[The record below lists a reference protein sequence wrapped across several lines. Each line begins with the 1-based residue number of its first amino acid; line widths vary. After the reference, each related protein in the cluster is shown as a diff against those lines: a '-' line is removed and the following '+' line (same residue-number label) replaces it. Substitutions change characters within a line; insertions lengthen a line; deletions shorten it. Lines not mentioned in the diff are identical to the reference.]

1 MLFGMRFSF
10 VKVFPLA
17 MCTAIAPVLFAQ
29 ITCNVRSMGAK
40 GDGVA
45 KDTRAIQKAIDEC
58 APKHGVVL
66 LQGGTFLSAP
76 LELQSGVTLRIASG
90 ATLLGSRDVADYPIR
105 DDAKWRRVALLHGD
119 QLHDV
124 TIDGGVGQEEP
135 VEGSV
140 NGPLLPPSGTIDG
153 SGEVFWKLAHE
164 HRVAGDTL
172 GSAGFARPMLID
184 ITESQHLTFRNL
196 KVQNSPMYN
205 FAFFFCDGILIHN
218 VTIRNPQ
225 RDAPNTDG
233 IDPFSSKNIEIS
245 NVDISTGD
253 DDIALKSGLVERDDT
268 IGPVE
273 HVYIHNSIFRAG
285 HGLSVGSELAGGI
298 DDVRVENITMEGTDA
313 GVRIKSNRTRGN
325 DIHNLHYRNITM
337 KDVGEPVQ
345 ITEYYPRIPDID
357 AAQPMAAHTPRFHDI
372 SLSNITATGGKDSVI
387 VGLPESPIRDLALTN
402 VTINAAKGLRVRN
415 AEVSMKNV
423 TVTAAEGQSVLVETG
438 AKITRQ

>member
-1 MLFGMRFSF
+1 MRAFALCS
-10 VKVFPLA
+10 VLLA
-17 MCTAIAPVLFAQ
+17 LAPAFMSVRLLAED
-29 ITCNVRSMGAK
+29 CNVRSFGAR
-40 GDGVA
+40 GNGVT
-45 KDTRAIQKAIDEC
+45 KDTVAIQKAIDQC

-66 LQGGTFLSAP
+66 LQGGIFLSAP

-105 DDAKWRRVALLHGD
+105 EDAKWRRVALLHGD
-119 QLHDV
+119 HLHDV
-124 TIDGGVGQEEP
+124 TIDGGVDQEEP
-135 VEGSV
+135 VGGSV

-153 SGEVFWKLAHE
+153 SGAVFWKLARE

-184 ITESQHLTFRNL
+184 LTNSQHLSFRNL

-205 FAFFFCDGILIHN
+205 FAFFFCDGILIRN

-298 DDVRVENITMEGTDA
+298 SDVRVENITMQGTDA

-325 DIHNLHYRNITM
+325 DIHDLHYKNITM
-337 KDVGEPVQ
+337 QDVGQPVQ
-345 ITEYYPRIPDID
+345 ITEYYPHIPESDT
-357 AAQPMAAHTPRFHDI
+357 AQKMDAHTPRFHDI
-372 SLSNITATGGKDSVI
+372 SLENISATGAKDAVI
-387 VGLPESPIRDLALTN
+387 VGLPESPIQRLTLTN
-402 VTINAAKGLRVRN
+402 VTIAAAKGMRVRN
-415 AEVSMKNV
+415 AEVTMHHV
-423 TVTAAEGQSVLVETG
+423 MVTAAEGQGILEETG
-438 AKITRQ
+438 AKIEGK